1 MFTAAPNRLDERY
14 TTTPQATLRAPLA
27 TGHVFRRSQEVGAFW
42 RVLLHR
48 LVVVAMAGIDW
59 RRLFITANSILQSA
73 RHRRLRLPSHVEV
86 PVKLVNVL
94 FWV

>member
-42 RVLLHR
+42 RVLHR
-48 LVVVAMAGIDW
+48 LVVVAATGING
-59 RRLFITANSILQSA
+59 RRL
-73 RHRRLRLPSHVEV
+73 
-86 PVKLVNVL
+86 LVAADRVL
-94 FWV
+94 